1 MNHIDYLD
9 GVLEQY
15 GKQVF
20 SLRNAPKYAIY
31 IGRGKHSI
39 FGNPFPM
46 HGELF
51 KQRITFH

>member
-1 MNHIDYLD
+1 MMNHIDYLD
-9 GVLEQY
+9 DVLEQY

-20 SLRNAPKYAIY
+20 SLRNAPKNAIY

-46 HGELF
+46 HGEET
-51 KQRITFH
+51 IYA